1 MTEITRILS
10 ALRDGQ
16 TKASEELLPLVY
28 QELRALA
35 ASKMARETPG
45 QTLQATALV
54 HEAYLRL
61 VDTTEPQQWSSRE
74 HFFAAAAEA
83 MRRILVER
91 ARHKQTVKGGGSHHR
106 QELPEITVMDAGS
119 DIDILALH
127 EALEELESKDSRR
140 AQVVKLKFFAGLTID
155 EMAKSLGV
163 STTTVENDWAYARC
177 WLRLAMSE
185 NLANQAT

>member
-35 ASKMARETPG
+35 ASKMAQETPG

-61 VDTTEPQQWSSRE
+61 VDTTEPQQWFSRE

-91 ARHKQTVKGGGSHHR
+91 ARHKQSVKGGGSHLR
-106 QELPEITVMDAGS
+106 QELPEIAVVDTEA

-155 EMAKSLGV
+155 EMAKTLGV
-163 STTTVENDWAYARC
+163 STTTVEKDWVYARC
-177 WLRLAMSE
+177 WLRLEMSKH
-185 NLANQAT
+185 LANQ